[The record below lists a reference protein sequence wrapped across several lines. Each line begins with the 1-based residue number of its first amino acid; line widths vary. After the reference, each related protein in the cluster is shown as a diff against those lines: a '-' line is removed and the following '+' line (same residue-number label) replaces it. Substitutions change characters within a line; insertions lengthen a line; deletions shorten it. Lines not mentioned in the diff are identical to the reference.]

1 LARVPDIEVAS
12 EPDVDLGVALFL
24 MLAQPSD
31 WVHRRVEHV
40 SFVDASNLHR
50 RTSLDLSI
58 PDNDLL
64 FYGHVGIIPLALLT
78 KRVLVEVDVTDESG
92 ASLPVLTRSQNAFV
106 AWSLLAAVASY
117 DLVATLGEDVSLS
130 PAIINE
136 LRGLA
141 LASERTGST
150 LLESILSSSRSDVQ
164 REVLGSEDSL
174 FAGIAGELAVNFL
187 LLTELEPEPKQRRIV
202 KFSYIQPLQSRP
214 GRSWDRLMGR
224 IGWRPIQFDFE
235 IPAVGEARSY
245 HFEFVPPEGLDTF
258 AGEVLVTDGARETID
273 DAQIVGNRAHVYIPN
288 ESPEATGIVSLWLK
302 PPRVGLLRA
311 LLMTSLVIT
320 TVLWLFFLKLF
331 EIKGDAGSAI
341 LLGIPGVVATFIVRP
356 GEHRLASDL
365 LLGIRA
371 LGGAAGLSAY
381 LAAVA
386 LVTVSGTALTVCWF
400 ILAAMATLCFAS
412 LVVSYWGLPPRY
424 LGEDPEEGAERGQEN

>member
-1 LARVPDIEVAS
+1 
-12 EPDVDLGVALFL
+12 
-24 MLAQPSD
+24 
-31 WVHRRVEHV
+31 
-40 SFVDASNLHR
+40 
-50 RTSLDLSI
+50 
-58 PDNDLL
+58 
-64 FYGHVGIIPLALLT
+64 
-78 KRVLVEVDVTDESG
+78 
-92 ASLPVLTRSQNAFV
+92 
-106 AWSLLAAVASY
+106 
-117 DLVATLGEDVSLS
+117 
-130 PAIINE
+130 
-136 LRGLA
+136 
-141 LASERTGST
+141 
-150 LLESILSSSRSDVQ
+150 
-164 REVLGSEDSL
+164 
-174 FAGIAGELAVNFL
+174 
-187 LLTELEPEPKQRRIV
+187 
-202 KFSYIQPLQSRP
+202 
-214 GRSWDRLMGR
+214 
-224 IGWRPIQFDFE
+224 
-235 IPAVGEARSY
+235 
-245 HFEFVPPEGLDTF
+245 
-258 AGEVLVTDGARETID
+258 
-273 DAQIVGNRAHVYIPN
+273 VYIPN